1 MKTQSDRTIHAH
13 LLRSGFYM
21 LLFLAVCVIP
31 FALAQRNTTGRTF
44 ATRVPP
50 SAASAPESQSPALSS
65 WSIVAN
71 YPAVIQ
77 SPAVSTDG
85 TYAYSGGGSDN
96 FVPIDGFYR
105 YDPVADMW
113 TTLASLPQA
122 LFDAR
127 AAYAANV
134 NKIYVFGGID
144 AGFNVL
150 NTTYIYDIETD
161 SWTTGTAMPEPRFF
175 PTVATMALTEKFTLS
190 LASTSTSSKPVK
202 PGSMIRL
209 LTHGT
214 HPAQVFQWEWEAA
227 LPALLTKTF
236 IWRVLLAQPAG
247 RHFITVTT
255 S

>member
-1 MKTQSDRTIHAH
+1 MKKQINSTTKAH

-21 LLFLAVCVIP
+21 LLLLAVCVIP
-31 FALAQRNTTGRTF
+31 LALAQRDTTF

-50 SAASAPESQSPALSS
+50 SAASAPASQSPALSS

-85 TYAYSGGGSDN
+85 TYAYSGGGSNN

-127 AAYAANV
+127 A
-134 NKIYVFGGID
+134 
-144 AGFNVL
+144 
-150 NTTYIYDIETD
+150 T
-161 SWTTGTAMPEPRFF
+161 
-175 PTVATMALTEKFTLS
+175 
-190 LASTSTSSKPVK
+190 
-202 PGSMIRL
+202 
-209 LTHGT
+209 
-214 HPAQVFQWEWEAA
+214 
-227 LPALLTKTF
+227 
-236 IWRVLLAQPAG
+236 
-247 RHFITVTT
+247 
-255 S
+255 